1 MNEKK
6 EVVALIDYKNQK
18 FADESAMAKEDLD
31 FMVKRQKLQFESA
44 LLNTKESLES
54 SKKAIAVSKMEYP
67 MDIEKVINLQIEV
80 EALEDGVK
88 RLNALMD
95 EFGFSD
101 KVDKVFKAL
110 K

>member
-1 MNEKK
+1 
-6 EVVALIDYKNQK
+6 
-18 FADESAMAKEDLD
+18 
-31 FMVKRQKLQFESA
+31 
-44 LLNTKESLES
+44 
-54 SKKAIAVSKMEYP
+54 

-101 KVDKVFKAL
+101 KVN
-110 K
+110 